1 MEKQLSFERLTEN
14 NYSPWSNMMK
24 LYLKSI
30 GAWKFIENAIV
41 KPEQADE
48 PLFYRASAIILMR
61 GEKQMT
67 EIVKLT
73 EENRRFIV

>member
-1 MEKQLSFERLTEN
+1 MFERLTED

-30 GAWKFIENAIV
+30 GTWKFIENAIV

-48 PLFYRASAIILMR
+48 PLFYRAAAIISSAVGSQLSYL
-61 GEKQMT
+61 
-67 EIVKLT
+67 VLT
-73 EENRRFIV
+73 SDEDPETSAPC